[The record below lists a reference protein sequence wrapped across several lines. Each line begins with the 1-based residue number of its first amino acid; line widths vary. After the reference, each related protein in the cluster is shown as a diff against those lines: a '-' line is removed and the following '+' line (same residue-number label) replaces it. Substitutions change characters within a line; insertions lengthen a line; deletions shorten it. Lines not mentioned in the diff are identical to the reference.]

1 MVEIVK
7 AVPQIIGGIVK
18 AFTNSMGS
26 IVTVGGNIVKGLW
39 QGIQSLA
46 SWLWNKV
53 SGWIS
58 GIWTGIKDFFGIKSP
73 SKQMGWV
80 GEMLVKGLAGSIQ
93 DNGDEAVKA
102 AEMMS
107 EDIND
112 VMTSLADDMSTS
124 LPTDF
129 SVDTS
134 VGGVISNAAS
144 SSLGGVSGSL
154 VTVQQM
160 IVRSEDDI
168 RRVSQELYNL
178 IQTGSR
184 AQGRFSTT

>member
-1 MVEIVK
+1 
-7 AVPQIIGGIVK
+7 
-18 AFTNSMGS
+18 MGS

-80 GEMLVKGLAGSIQ
+80 GEMLVKGLAGSIE

-102 AEMMS
+102 AEAMS
-107 EDIND
+107 DDING
-112 VMTSLADDMSTS
+112 VMKGLADDMQSGLS
-124 LPTDF
+124 TDF
-129 SVDTS
+129 SVNGTASVNGTSGGLAAVVALLEKYLPQMGNYQLVADTGAV
-134 VGGVISNAAS
+134 VGWLAPVMDDA
-144 SSLGGVSGSL
+144 LG
-154 VTVQQM
+154 TMQ
-160 IVRSEDDI
+160 
-168 RRVSQELYNL
+168 RRKE
-178 IQTGSR
+178 
-184 AQGRFSTT
+184 RFL